1 VVDAVPTRATVT
13 DADPE
18 GITEATA
25 DGLAPDDTL
34 TGDETE
40 MLVTAV
46 VEMEPETL
54 TVAFCAVTPPEGSVP
69 PGVAVTV

>member
-1 VVDAVPTRATVT
+1 VGIAAV
-13 DADPE
+13 AD
-18 GITEATA
+18 
-25 DGLAPDDTL
+25 DGLVPAATLVGDD
-34 TGDETE
+34 TE

-46 VEMEPETL
+46 VEMDPETL